1 MTTMNFLRTILH
13 ISAKNTDVSDN
24 YSLGGGGSDL
34 LKAPSSHSGNTNQ
47 FSSTERFQ
55 SNLNCNTISSEV
67 DANARKSR
75 NESSRFSGDFHNHS
89 SAKEWDSFLACS
101 AQASLDEKKREGFL
115 LDGTSRPNGSPF
127 VVSTDFES
135 SKFYHSQRIEDIK
148 EFETHLNAK
157 GSNPDGTSRPV
168 NPKSSKKAFFPLFSL
183 VLSTLLLPFTA
194 DIAQAALSSS
204 DIRLL
209 SADHGNLNRPEVYSS
224 GDARCLLSGDK
235 ACGRVTQSFANMFN
249 ITKNSTYSDVY
260 YLKYNYNIG

>member
-34 LKAPSSHSGNTNQ
+34 LKAPCSNHSEEFND
-47 FSSTERFQ
+47 TEGFEFEKSLDFPYHTRESQ
-55 SNLNCNTISSEV
+55 S
-67 DANARKSR
+67 ARSR
-75 NESSRFSGDFHNHS
+75 NERFSGDFHNHS
-89 SAKEWDSFLACS
+89 SAKQWDSLLACS
-101 AQASLDEKKREGFL
+101 AQASLDKKTREGF
-115 LDGTSRPNGSPF
+115 
-127 VVSTDFES
+127 
-135 SKFYHSQRIEDIK
+135 
-148 EFETHLNAK
+148 A
-157 GSNPDGTSRPV
+157 PDGPSRPV